1 MRFLSLGDSYTI
13 GEGVPQNDSWPF
25 QLVAAL
31 RQNGLLV
38 EDPIVIAKTGWTTG
52 ELQEAIARENPQG
65 PFDLITLLI
74 GVNNQYRGLPLDQFE
89 KDLRELLA
97 CASSILGERGQVFV
111 LSIPDW
117 TITPFANG
125 RNTSEIAGQIE
136 SYNRAA
142 KTISQQE
149 GVAFVEVTDISRQ
162 AAEDMSLLAGDGLH
176 PSAAMY
182 ALWVQKL
189 LPLAWRVLKNTD

>member
-13 GEGVPQNDSWPF
+13 GEGVPQKDSWPF

-38 EDPIVIAKTGWTTG
+38 DDPIVIAKTGWTTG

-65 PFDLITLLI
+65 PFDLVTLLI
-74 GVNNQYRGLPLDQFE
+74 GVNNQYRGLPLAQFE
-89 KDLRELLA
+89 KEFRELLA
-97 CASSILGERGQVFV
+97 YATPILGERGQLFA

-117 TITPFANG
+117 SVTPFASG
-125 RNTSEIAGQIE
+125 RNRSEIAGHIE
-136 SYNRAA
+136 GYNRAA
-142 KTISQQE
+142 KTISQQA
-149 GVAFVEVTDISRQ
+149 GVAFVEVNDIRRQ
-162 AAEDMSLLAGDGLH
+162 AAADVSLLAGDGLH
-176 PSAAMY
+176 PSVAMY

-189 LPLAWRVLKNTD
+189 LPLACEF